1 MLKDS
6 GIFIKQTSP
15 VLLAEINRVVAA
27 ILKKWV
33 YIIVLITAIKYFLL
47 MKLR

>member
-1 MLKDS
+1 MLSIYVYLCYDVNSHLSMLKDS

-27 ILKKWV
+27 ILKK
-33 YIIVLITAIKYFLL
+33 
-47 MKLR
+47 